1 MLIPVF
7 FDRITKLTKYNYIIL
22 TDVFK
27 EQKEKVQKLLY
38 DKLGVKVDLCL
49 QGHGTT
55 NTGNIA
61 RKCFS
66 QPELFA
72 DCLDLNENFVSNVAK
87 IVIIFKSKE
96 KVDLDK
102 LEKLCLDTYKQHYN
116 LYKWARMNPTTHK
129 ILMHGCQIARKF
141 SLPISYYSEDSS
153 EAWHKL
159 NRRNM
164 RDHARQN
171 SRQNR
176 ILDVFNYAIYYSDP
190 KISLVHIQNRSKFH
204 KNREISSELQEFFKR

>member
-1 MLIPVF
+1 MLMPII
-7 FDRITKLTKYNYIIL
+7 FDSITALTEYNYIIL
-22 TDVFK
+22 TDTFN

-38 DKLGVKVDLCL
+38 DKLGVKIDLCL

-72 DCLDLNENFVSNVAK
+72 NCLDLDENFVSNIAN
-87 IVIIFKSKE
+87 ILIIFKSK
-96 KVDLDK
+96 KNVDLDK

-129 ILMHGCQIARKF
+129 ILMHECQIARKF
-141 SLPISYYSEDSS
+141 PLPISYYSEDSS

-164 RDHARQN
+164 RDHSPQN

-176 ILDVFNYAIYYSDP
+176 IVDVFNYAIYYSDP
-190 KISLVHIQNRSKFH
+190 KISLVYIENRLKFH
-204 KNREISSELQEFFKR
+204 KNREISSEIKGFFQR